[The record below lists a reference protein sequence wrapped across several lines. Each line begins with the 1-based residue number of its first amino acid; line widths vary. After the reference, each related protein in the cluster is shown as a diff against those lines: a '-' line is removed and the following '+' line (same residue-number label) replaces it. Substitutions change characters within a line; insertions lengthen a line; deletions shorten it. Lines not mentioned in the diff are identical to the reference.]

1 MQAFLDTVRL
11 ELGPHGIQVVTV
23 NPWFI
28 RTAAE
33 DDNLPRP
40 LMVEAEW
47 AANTIVSGIEAGKT
61 QIEFPLLPSLA
72 WKLIRVLPNTVFAW
86 LFRHRQNRS
95 SIGLRI
101 LFSFA
106 TSKPARPSANSRSG
120 HPSDGR

>member
-1 MQAFLDTVRL
+1 
-11 ELGPHGIQVVTV
+11 
-23 NPWFI
+23 
-28 RTAAE
+28 
-33 DDNLPRP
+33 
-40 LMVEAEW
+40 MVEAEW